1 MLVKR
6 NRYNSGDNSDVNHV
20 MFHIRVENKSF
31 TQTII
36 LGDIYMYQV
45 SHNWRCDKFVK

>member
-6 NRYNSGDNSDVNHV
+6 NRYSSGDNSGVNLV
-20 MFHIRVENKSF
+20 MFHIRVENKPF
-31 TQTII
+31 MQTII

-45 SHNWRCDKFVK
+45 SIGDVINV